1 MKRPEFAIL
10 RISEKLNATYGVLME
25 DGHPLMLTLEDPW
38 LQNQPNI
45 SCIPPGPYSCKRV
58 NSPKHGDT
66 FRVQNVVGRT
76 YINFHS
82 GNDEEDT
89 EGCILLGSEWG
100 KDNLGEAIILES
112 KKAVSK
118 FMERLKGINAFTLYI
133 RKP

>member
-1 MKRPEFAIL
+1 MTPEIVLL

-25 DGHPLMLTLEDPW
+25 QGFPWMLTLEDAW

-45 SCIPPGPYSCKRV
+45 SCIPAGPYLCKRV
-58 NSPKHGDT
+58 NSPAHGDT
-66 FRVQNVVGRT
+66 FRVQSVVGRT

-100 KDNLGEAIILES
+100 RDNEGEAIILES
-112 KKAVSK
+112 RKAVKK
-118 FMERLKGINAFTLYI
+118 FMKRLEGINSFTLYI